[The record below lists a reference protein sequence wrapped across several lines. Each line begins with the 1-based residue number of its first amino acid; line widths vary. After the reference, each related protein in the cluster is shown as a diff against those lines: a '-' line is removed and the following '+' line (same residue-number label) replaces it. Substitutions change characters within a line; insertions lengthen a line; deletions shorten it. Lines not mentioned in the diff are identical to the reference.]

1 MSRLLLV
8 IVLAAWPGML
18 LAQSKPANAPDD
30 RGTYLGIL
38 FSPQSAPSTGV
49 RLTHIL
55 PDSPAD
61 RAGLRRDDV
70 LLEYDGT
77 RVRDCQHL
85 ATLIRADKPERKVQ
99 LRLQRDGKSLAV
111 AAVLALG
118 PALVLPGEAKPIP
131 TGSITVAAKPLP
143 DGKMRLT
150 VEFVG
155 AMGKTQPFVC
165 EGTPRAID
173 EAVSKLPEQERKL
186 VMAALEQI
194 RQLTMDRPAKKED
207 EKRGERREE

>member
-1 MSRLLLV
+1 
-8 IVLAAWPGML
+8 ML

-118 PALVLPGEAKPIP
+118 PALGARVPLRR
-131 TGSITVAAKPLP
+131 TGCGP
-143 DGKMRLT
+143 
-150 VEFVG
+150 
-155 AMGKTQPFVC
+155 
-165 EGTPRAID
+165 
-173 EAVSKLPEQERKL
+173 
-186 VMAALEQI
+186 
-194 RQLTMDRPAKKED
+194 MDRRDHNPGAGGLCGGD
-207 EKRGERREE
+207 LRRRSRQRCRSIHQDGRRNTIPSLCSTCGF